1 MPILTV
7 ISGFDR
13 KEIIMAIRKIL
24 NKSDE
29 ILHKK
34 CKPVTEFDDK
44 LAQLLDDMVET
55 LRQAEGVGLA
65 GPQVAKLRRV
75 VVIIIEDQVY
85 ELVNPEI
92 LEKSEEK
99 QRVLEGCLSC
109 PGEWGYVTRP
119 MAVKFKAQNRH
130 GEWYEMQVTDLFA
143 QCVCHELDHLDGH
156 IFTEIVEEFVNLED
170 EQA

>member
-1 MPILTV
+1 
-7 ISGFDR
+7 
-13 KEIIMAIRKIL
+13 MAIRKRL

-44 LAQLLDDMVET
+44 LAKLLDEMIET

-75 VVIIIEDQVY
+75 VVIILEDQVY
-85 ELVNPEI
+85 ELINPEI
-92 LEKSEEK
+92 IEKSEEN

-119 MAVKFKAQNRH
+119 MAVRFKAQNRK
-130 GEWYEMQVTDLFA
+130 GEWYEMYVTDLFA

-156 IFTEIVEEFVNLED
+156 IFTEIVEEFVDIEENK
-170 EQA
+170 

>member
-156 IFTEIVEEFVNLED
+156 IFTEIVEEFVILED

>member
-1 MPILTV
+1 
-7 ISGFDR
+7 
-13 KEIIMAIRKIL
+13 MALRKIL

-44 LAQLLDDMVET
+44 LAQLLDDMTET

-75 VVIIIEDQVY
+75 VVIIIDDVVY

-92 LEKSEEK
+92 LERSEEE

-119 MAVKFKAQNRH
+119 LRVKFKAQNRK
-130 GEWYEMQVTDLFA
+130 GEWYEMEVSDLFA
-143 QCVCHELDHLDGH
+143 QCVCHELDHLEGH
-156 IFTEIVEEFVNLED
+156 IFTEIVEEFVDIEA
-170 EQA
+170 EQ